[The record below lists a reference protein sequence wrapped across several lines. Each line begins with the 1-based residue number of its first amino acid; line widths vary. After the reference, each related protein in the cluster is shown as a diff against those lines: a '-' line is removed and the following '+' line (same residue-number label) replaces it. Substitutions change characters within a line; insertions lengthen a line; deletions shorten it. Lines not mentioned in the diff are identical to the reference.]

1 MKVLIVLSAALL
13 GACAGTHPLVSHQTD
28 SIEMTDEANQALL
41 LVSLSDG
48 QLVLQHI
55 DVDADVCMKSN
66 DGPETRC
73 FKRGA
78 PIYDTDSSA
87 IIAYQL
93 EPREL
98 SLHAR

>member
-1 MKVLIVLSAALL
+1 MKALVVLSAALL
-13 GACAGTHPLVSHQTD
+13 GACAGTHPLASHSPDQARPA
-28 SIEMTDEANQALL
+28 DEANPALL

-55 DVDADVCMKSN
+55 DVDADVCMKNN

-78 PIYDTDSSA
+78 PIYDADSST
-87 IIAYQL
+87 IVAYQL
-93 EPREL
+93 ESREL
-98 SLHAR
+98 SLHGK